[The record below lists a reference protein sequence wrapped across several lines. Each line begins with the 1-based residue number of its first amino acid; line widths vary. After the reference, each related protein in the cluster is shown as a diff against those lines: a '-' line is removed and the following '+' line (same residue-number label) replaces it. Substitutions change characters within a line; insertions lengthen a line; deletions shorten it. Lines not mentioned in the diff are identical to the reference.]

1 MARARLLLTV
11 ATLLAFPLACHLTR
25 ASGDPRAVAL
35 AVGVPVLINL
45 ILCLLFART
54 LFGGGEALIS
64 RFARIDR
71 GGVLPAELARYT
83 RRLTAA
89 WAAFFALMAATS
101 AGLALWGSFAA
112 WSLFTNVLNYV
123 LIAAFFV
130 AEYAYRRLRYRQFP
144 HASPADMVRRLHAYR
159 PW

>member
-35 AVGVPVLINL
+35 AVGVPVLLNL

-64 RFARIDR
+64 RFARVER
-71 GGVLPAELARYT
+71 GGALPAALARYT
-83 RRLTAA
+83 RHLTAA
-89 WAAFFALMAATS
+89 WAAFFALMGATS
-101 AGLALWGSFAA
+101 AGLAIWGSFAA

-123 LIAAFFV
+123 LIAAFFL

-144 HASPADMVRRLHAYR
+144 HASPADVVRRLHAYR